1 MLEKDEDGNI
11 KVVSKGKKRGRKSDP
26 NKKIY
31 VGVRVT
37 KNIHKKIMEEA
48 YKENNTVTAAVE
60 NALEKYFEK
69 ID

>member
-37 KNIHKKIMEEA
+37 KSMHQRIMEEA
-48 YKENNTVTAAVE
+48 FEEQSTVTATVE